1 MKQIIIQGV
10 QYPKNYITRNV
21 SFTPMTKTNE
31 NE

>member
-1 MKQIIIQGV
+1 MKQIIVHVLLYQT
-10 QYPKNYITRNV
+10 NYITRNV